1 MFSSCHL
8 IIYEPSLF
16 VRYTVVIVTLSILSS
31 IVVCLLLTVLWIVM
45 RKYRSRR
52 RQRTKPVSDSKYLK
66 KVGAY
71 SFETRKM
78 KRN

>member
-1 MFSSCHL
+1 
-8 IIYEPSLF
+8 
-16 VRYTVVIVTLSILSS
+16 
-31 IVVCLLLTVLWIVM
+31 M